1 MNGLVKLT
9 AVGLLVVSQTVLAQD
24 WFAPK
29 LPFKNAVVEYQVTG
43 MSAGTKTTYIR
54 DYGRES
60 AEYTNLSMKM
70 MGMVQTQ
77 QEIDIT
83 TRDWVYSVDMNSRT
97 ATKMMNPEKVYR
109 QELEKYSSTEQDK
122 IATNAEKF
130 GMNSLQGMGGTL
142 TKNAAKLQG
151 YSCDLTEMSGIK
163 VYSISE
169 TGFPLKVETNMM
181 GMKST
186 EEAVSI
192 KKVSPPA
199 DKFSLPA
206 GVTVEHD
213 QMAENMMR
221 NHIRQTLSSL
231 VAGEMPKLDS
241 DGYDAQGAE
250 MNSGEEALSPEAMQ
264 QLQQM
269 MQQFGQ

>member
-1 MNGLVKLT
+1 MRNWVKLVV
-9 AVGLLVVSQTVLAQD
+9 VGLLVVSQSSFAQD

-29 LPFKNAVVEYQVTG
+29 LPFKNAVIEYQVKG
-43 MSAGTKTTYIR
+43 MSGGTKTTYIR

-70 MGMVQTQ
+70 MGMVQSR

-83 TRDWVYSVDMNSRT
+83 TRDWTYSVDMASRM
-97 ATKMMNPEKVYR
+97 ASKMMNPEKMYR
-109 QELEKYSSTEQDK
+109 EELKKYNSAERNK
-122 IATNAEKF
+122 IAANAEKF
-130 GMNSLQGMGGTL
+130 GMDSLQGMGGTVS
-142 TKNAAKLQG
+142 KNAAKLLG
-151 YSCDLTEMSGIK
+151 YSCDLTEMSGVK
-163 VYSISE
+163 VYSISG

-199 DKFSLPA
+199 SKFSLPA

-221 NHIRQTLSSL
+221 NHIRKTLASL
-231 VAGEMPKLDS
+231 LAGEMPKLEF
-241 DGYDAQGAE
+241 DGYEAE
-250 MNSGEEALSPEAMQ
+250 QPETDSGENALSPEAMQ

-269 MQQFGQ
+269 MQQLGQ